1 MMASRGMGAIS
12 PSKIPRGKKIER
24 KDDPNT
30 VDMYK
35 RGGKVK
41 KYSGEDE
48 SLVKKENESLV
59 KMTKKDLSG
68 SGEQQKPDAEEF
80 ATNQYKQRPVNVAQM
95 QEGANFSPSGGE
107 VNKYGKVFGGRGS
120 YTHKLSDNTALEAYA
135 DMKATRNKD
144 GTQFKVPSYGARI
157 THSFAGGGLYD
168 NIHAKQKR
176 IAEGS
181 GEKMR
186 KVGAK
191 GAPTKADFVKSAK
204 TARKK

>member
-12 PSKIPRGKKIER
+12 PSKMPRGKKIER

-41 KYSGEDE
+41 KYNGEEE
-48 SLVKKENESLV
+48 SLVKKS
-59 KMTKKDLSG
+59 KRDLSG
-68 SGEQQKPDAEEF
+68 EGEGFKPSAEEL
-80 ATNQYKQRPVNVAQM
+80 ATGKFKQRAVDVGQM
-95 QEGANFSPSGGE
+95 QEGAKFFPGFAQLSKDSQT
-107 VNKYGKVFGGRGS
+107 VGGRGS
-120 YTHKLSDNTALEAYA
+120 YTKKLDKDTALEAYA
-135 DMKATRNKD
+135 DMYLHKD
-144 GTQFKVPSYGARI
+144 RGGVKGGAPSYGARI

-168 NIHAKQKR
+168 NIHAKQQR

>member
-12 PSKIPRGKKIER
+12 PSKMPRGKKIER

-41 KYSGEDE
+41 KYSGEEE
-48 SLVKKENESLV
+48 SLVKKSQR
-59 KMTKKDLSG
+59 DLSG
-68 SGEQQKPDAEEF
+68 EGGGFKPSAEELTTGKF
-80 ATNQYKQRPVNVAQM
+80 KQRAVDVGQM
-95 QEGANFSPSGGE
+95 QEGARFFPGFAQLSKDSQT
-107 VNKYGKVFGGRGS
+107 VGGRGS
-120 YTHKLSDNTALEAYA
+120 YTKKLDKDTALEAYA
-135 DMKATRNKD
+135 DMYLHKD
-144 GTQFKVPSYGARI
+144 RDGVKGGAPSYGARI